1 LAPLKKGLPRQK
13 KAEGVY
19 AWRIFFGYFLFLAEK
34 ESDWGFGARPLI
46 VML

>member
-19 AWRIFFGYFLFLAEK
+19 AWRIFSGYFLFLAEK
-34 ESDWGFGARPLI
+34 ESYALEEKQKKF
-46 VML
+46 